1 MLALSASANDGVGG
15 GNGKAKLGAGMPDP
29 GRNAATAATGDGR
42 RRAVPGGGQRVAQ
55 RHDDQPAHRCGVAE
69 PHLGLRRV
77 DVDVDVLRRP
87 VDKQR
92 DHRVAVAGEHI
103 LVGAADRPDQQLVAH
118 RPPVD
123 DEILVARR
131 GAVEGR
137 QPDQPGQAKAAPLGI
152 DLDRILGEVA
162 PQQRREPG
170 AARDCRFD
178 PPAAAS
184 RNSKRSSSPMTV
196 NDTAG

>member
-1 MLALSASANDGVGG
+1 M
-15 GNGKAKLGAGMPDP
+15 
-29 GRNAATAATGDGR
+29 
-42 RRAVPGGGQRVAQ
+42 PGGGERVAQ
-55 RHDDQPAHRCGVAE
+55 RPDDQTAHQGGVAE

-77 DVDVDVLRRP
+77 NIDVDLLGWAIDE
-87 VDKQR
+87 QR

-103 LVGAADRPDQQLVAH
+103 LVGAADRTDQQFVAH

-137 QPDQPGQAKAAPLGI
+137 QPDQPGQPKPAPLGI

-170 AARDCRFD
+170 
-178 PPAAAS
+178 
-184 RNSKRSSSPMTV
+184 
-196 NDTAG
+196 TAGDRRFGVAGRGEPQQHALLVPDYRE

>member
-1 MLALSASANDGVGG
+1 M
-15 GNGKAKLGAGMPDP
+15 
-29 GRNAATAATGDGR
+29 
-42 RRAVPGGGQRVAQ
+42 PGGGQRVAQ
-55 RHDDQPAHRCGVAE
+55 RPDDQPAHQCGIAE
-69 PHLGLRRV
+69 PHLGLGRM
-77 DVDVDVLRRP
+77 DVDVDLLGWP
-87 VDKQR
+87 IDEQR

-103 LVGAADRPDQQLVAH
+103 LVGAADRTDQQLVAH

-131 GAVEGR
+131 GAVERR
-137 QPDQPGQAKAAPLGI
+137 QPDQPGQPKPAPLGI

-184 RNSKRSSSPMTV
+184 RNSTRSSSPMTV
-196 NDTAG
+196 NEIPG